1 MHTITNNQIDK
12 EVKEV
17 LTILSQEKMGNK
29 DLLIF
34 QIIYLNEEFIL
45 ILYLAEEVILNMEKD
60 AIGIEAENKEYY
72 LEQEE
77 ETLYMDAKGEIE
89 IS

>member
-1 MHTITNNQIDK
+1 
-12 EVKEV
+12 
-17 LTILSQEKMGNK
+17 MGNK

-34 QIIYLNEEFIL
+34 QIIYLNEGFIL
-45 ILYLAEEVILNMEKD
+45 ILYLAEEVILNMEKE
-60 AIGIEAENKEYY
+60 AIGIEAENNEYY